1 MADHSKLF
9 LAVWL
14 AGCGASP
21 SVPAPMPSAP
31 ALAPPL
37 ATPQAVDPAPPP
49 REDGRLPPG
58 VKPTRY
64 ALDLVIDPAKPS
76 FSGRAR
82 IGVAIDRPTSAIVM
96 HGRGLVVKS
105 AEVASSQGTIDARA
119 TLRLAA
125 GSRGTPEELVLALAR
140 PVAAGAAEIVIDYEA
155 PFADGL
161 RGLYRVDEA
170 GASYAY
176 TQFEPNDARRAFPCF
191 DEPANKTPY
200 EVAIT
205 VPKGFTAFANTG
217 EARRRESARGDFVT
231 FEFER
236 SRPLP
241 TYLVAFGA
249 GPLEVLDG
257 PKQPTSVRLVAARG
271 RASLGKMSVE
281 AAASHLDLLGR
292 YFDRPYPYPKLDVV
306 AVPNFGAGAMENPGF
321 VTFREELLLLDPEH
335 ASTVARRAM
344 AGTMAHELAHQWF
357 GDLVTMQWWDDL
369 WLNEAFASWMSDK
382 IVDQWRPESHAR
394 VLALGNKSAVM
405 EEDALATARKIRNP
419 VRSTSEAEEAFDA
432 ITYSKGR
439 AVLSMTEAWLGE
451 DVFREGLR
459 QYVKKHEWGNATAS
473 DLYAALSE
481 ASGGREVAKVMDS
494 FTDQTGV
501 PLVAASLTCPA
512 GAGTPVV
519 ELRQREYRTLER
531 KEASD
536 KLWLIPIC
544 VDYDAGGKTEKQCTL
559 LDTAEARMELGTKGR
574 CPAFVYPNAGEVG
587 YFRVALGRGD
597 LTRLRGAL
605 GRLSEQERFGVVS
618 NVWAGV
624 LSGDLAPSDY
634 LGLLRSFKGET
645 SKLVWAQ
652 IVESLAVIDRSVVS
666 DGARPAFAK
675 LVRDLVGPTAHRLG
689 WTSKRGESDEQKLLR
704 ESVLGALGTLGNDDW
719 ALREAKR
726 VADEW
731 LADPMKTEADLAR
744 IAVPLAAKRGD
755 AALFERLVNALKN
768 PKTPEMRLIALAG
781 LTGFEDATLVA
792 RTLALTLDGTIKT
805 QDFRYVFT
813 PLGQR
818 RPTRDITYAWVEN
831 HFDELT
837 KAMPAF
843 IRARLINVASA
854 MCDKDRV
861 HAVESFL
868 RPRVEKLEGAEKN
881 AKQAVEEG
889 MRCAAL
895 AEKEGAATSSWL
907 AKQ

>member
-1 MADHSKLF
+1 
-9 LAVWL
+9 
-14 AGCGASP
+14 
-21 SVPAPMPSAP
+21 
-31 ALAPPL
+31 
-37 ATPQAVDPAPPP
+37 
-49 REDGRLPPG
+49 
-58 VKPTRY
+58 
-64 ALDLVIDPAKPS
+64 
-76 FSGRAR
+76 
-82 IGVAIDRPTSAIVM
+82 
-96 HGRGLVVKS
+96 
-105 AEVASSQGTIDARA
+105 
-119 TLRLAA
+119 
-125 GSRGTPEELVLALAR
+125 
-140 PVAAGAAEIVIDYEA
+140 
-155 PFADGL
+155 
-161 RGLYRVDEA
+161 
-170 GASYAY
+170 
-176 TQFEPNDARRAFPCF
+176 
-191 DEPANKTPY
+191 
-200 EVAIT
+200 
-205 VPKGFTAFANTG
+205 
-217 EARRRESARGDFVT
+217 
-231 FEFER
+231 
-236 SRPLP
+236 
-241 TYLVAFGA
+241 
-249 GPLEVLDG
+249 
-257 PKQPTSVRLVAARG
+257 
-271 RASLGKMSVE
+271 MSVE

-335 ASTVARRAM
+335 ASTAARRAM

-459 QYVKKHEWGNATAS
+459 RYVKKHEWGNATAS

-512 GAGTPVV
+512 GAAGAPVV

-536 KLWLIPIC
+536 KLWRIPIC
-544 VDYDAGGKTEKQCTL
+544 VDYDAAGKTEKQCTL

-587 YFRVALGRGD
+587 YFRVALGRAD
-597 LTRLRGAL
+597 LTKLRGAL

-618 NVWAGV
+618 NAWAGV

-652 IVESLAVIDRSVVS
+652 IVESLGVVDRSVVS

-731 LADPMKTEADLAR
+731 LADPATTEADLAR

-755 AALFERLVNALKN
+755 ASLFDRLANALKN

-781 LTGFEDATLVA
+781 LTGFEDASLVA

-818 RPTRDITYAWVEN
+818 RPTRDVTYAWVEN

-837 KAMPAF
+837 KVMPAF

-895 AEKEGAATSSWL
+895 AEKEGAPTSAWL